1 LNPDDNASIFQGM
14 IEYRPCLRRKAI
26 GISCLVLGPVG
37 LVLPILPGFIF
48 VALGT
53 FILRDQYAWAQRSVG
68 ALDRRWPH
76 LLPTIEA
83 REHKAMEWGNRK
95 IDHMRGWIRRRPRG

>member
-1 LNPDDNASIFQGM
+1 M

-26 GISCLVLGPVG
+26 GIGCLVLGPVG
-37 LVLPILPGFIF
+37 LVLPILPGFVF

-95 IDHMRGWIRRRPRG
+95 IDHIRGWIGRPPSG

>member
-1 LNPDDNASIFQGM
+1 M

-26 GISCLVLGPVG
+26 GIGCLALGPVG
-37 LVLPILPGFIF
+37 LVLPILPGVVF

-68 ALDRRWPH
+68 MVDRRWPQ
-76 LLPTIEA
+76 LMPGIEA
-83 REHKAMEWGNRK
+83 RERQAMDWGNRK
-95 IDHMRGWIRRRPRG
+95 IDRMRSWFRRSG